1 MKMTIVD
8 AAQKAISTLG
18 GMPSLVEIYDTILSL
33 NLYTFNT
40 DQPQHVLRT
49 QIHRYCDN
57 VERVDKSESPI
68 FRRIG
73 ADNYVMISDKK
84 SSGIRR
90 IHRAKDKEATIKAL
104 VEDLGAFKEIWRVLL
119 FAAML
124 GVKAQRREKLCEIDS
139 GRGID
144 QSTFGNCSSWP
155 GVLHLLALVEAQD
168 AAVLSDASEE
178 GRIALFEE
186 YANGGLS
193 IIADH
198 LATSSLSL
206 QSLIDLA
213 DRFGQAPKAT
223 DLRVDLAI

>member
-1 MKMTIVD
+1 MKMTIVE

-18 GMPSLVEIYDTILSL
+18 GMPSLAEIYDTILSL

-57 VERVDKSESPI
+57 VERVDKSETPI

-84 SSGIRR
+84 SSGVRR

-119 FAAML
+119 FASML
-124 GVKAQRREKLCEIDS
+124 GVKAQRREKLREIDS

-178 GRIALFEE
+178 GRIVLFEE

-198 LATSSLSL
+198 FATSSLSL

-213 DRFGQAPKAT
+213 DRFGQAPKVAE
-223 DLRVDLAI
+223 LRVDLSI